1 MSSSIKQV
9 SGEEKFY
16 NQQEGI
22 ANMTLYL
29 RLAWRNIW
37 RHRRRTINIV
47 LAMSLSLGMMMWYD
61 GLIDGFNNA
70 IYGNAIRV
78 LGGNIQMHAAG
89 YREKVDS
96 NPLIPLTNDM
106 AAVETALKV
115 PGVISA
121 TRRIQ
126 TGGLL
131 SNREGAFGVS
141 IIGIDP
147 EAEAA
152 PIKEGNDAGKP
163 LSLIAQNIKEGEW
176 LTAAGGDA
184 ILIGRGMADVMN
196 VQVGDRITM
205 VGSDIHKQNR
215 QRTMTVTGIYDIGIP
230 SLERQTA
237 YIPLAEAQAL
247 FGLDGQSTEI
257 QVNIER
263 LGEEDKAVSAL
274 APVLPGYEVESWNKN
289 YPELE
294 LAINSKGAAMTIFGI
309 IIISIAAI
317 GILNLLLMAVYERT
331 REIGLLGALGMK
343 PRQIATLFVLEGAL
357 IGLVGAAAGVVVGLI
372 INGISAKIGMDMSS
386 YSDITEYM
394 ALISGRVYPSLGLQ
408 NLGWRAGTVVLISTL
423 AAFIPAREASHR
435 EPAEALHY
443 V

>member
-1 MSSSIKQV
+1 MI
-9 SGEEKFY
+9 
-16 NQQEGI
+16 
-22 ANMTLYL
+22 LYL

-37 RHRRRTINIV
+37 RHKRRTINIL

-78 LGGNIQMHAAG
+78 LGGNIQIHAAG
-89 YREKVDS
+89 YRAKVDS
-96 NPLIPLTNDM
+96 NPLIPLTDD
-106 AAVETALKV
+106 AAVVQAALAH
-115 PGVISA
+115 PDVISA

-131 SNREGAFGVS
+131 SNREGAFGVR

-147 EAEAA
+147 DAEAA
-152 PIKEGNDAGKP
+152 LITEGNDAGKP

-176 LTAAGGDA
+176 LTADGGDV
-184 ILIGRGMADVMN
+184 ILIGRGMADVMD
-196 VQVGDRITM
+196 VKVGDRITM

-215 QRTMTVTGIYDIGIP
+215 QRTMTVVGIYDIGIP

-237 YIPLAEAQAL
+237 YISLAEAQAL

-257 QVNIER
+257 QVNIKR
-263 LGEEDKAVSAL
+263 LGEEDKVVSAL
-274 APVLPGYEVESWNKN
+274 APALPGYEVESWNQN

-331 REIGLLGALGMK
+331 REIGLLGAMGMK

-357 IGLVGAAAGVVVGLI
+357 IGLVGAGAGVVVGLI

-408 NLGWRAGTVVLISTL
+408 NLGWRAATVVIISTL

>member
-1 MSSSIKQV
+1 
-9 SGEEKFY
+9 
-16 NQQEGI
+16 
-22 ANMTLYL
+22 MTLYL

-37 RHRRRTINIV
+37 RHRRRTINIL

-78 LGGNIQMHAAG
+78 LGGNIQIHAAG
-89 YREKVDS
+89 YRAKVDS
-96 NPLIPLTNDM
+96 NPLIPLTND
-106 AAVETALKV
+106 AAVVQAALAH
-115 PGVISA
+115 PDVISA

-152 PIKEGNDAGKP
+152 PIQTGNDAGKP

-176 LTAAGGDA
+176 LTADGGDV
-184 ILIGRGMADVMN
+184 ILIGRGMADVMD
-196 VQVGDRITM
+196 VKVGDRITM

-215 QRTMTVTGIYDIGIP
+215 QRTMTVVGIYDIGIP
-230 SLERQTA
+230 TLERQSA

-257 QVNIER
+257 QVNIKR
-263 LGEEDKAVSAL
+263 LGEEDKVVAAL
-274 APVLPGYEVESWNKN
+274 EPALPGYEVESWNKN

-294 LAINSKGAAMTIFGI
+294 TAINSKGAAMTIFGI

-331 REIGLLGALGMK
+331 REIGLLGAMGLK
-343 PRQIATLFVLEGAL
+343 PREIAALFVLEGAL
-357 IGLVGAAAGVVVGLI
+357 IGIVGAAAGIVVGLI
-372 INGISAKIGMDMSS
+372 INVISAQVGLDYTS
-386 YSDITEYM
+386 YASISDYM
-394 ALISGRVYPSLGLQ
+394 ALINSRIYPSLGLQ
-408 NLGWRAGTVVLISTL
+408 NLPWRAATVVIISTL